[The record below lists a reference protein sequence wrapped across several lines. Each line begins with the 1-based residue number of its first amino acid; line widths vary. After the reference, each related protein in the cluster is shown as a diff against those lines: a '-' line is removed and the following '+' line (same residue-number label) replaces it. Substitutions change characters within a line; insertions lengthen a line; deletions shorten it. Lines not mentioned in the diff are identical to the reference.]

1 MVAMI
6 SLKYVVYHVQQL
18 LKNLKK
24 WSDYNTH
31 ISLPA
36 LICIRRTTSFR
47 THSYLQL
54 NQVQAKP
61 LYRLLP
67 YYLPAFCSDFSFI

>member
-1 MVAMI
+1 MI
-6 SLKYVVYHVQQL
+6 SLKNFVYQLKQL

-31 ISLPA
+31 ISLPT
-36 LICIRRTTSFR
+36 LICIRRTSSFR
-47 THSYLQL
+47 THLYLQL

-61 LYRLLP
+61 LYQLLP